1 MEDTRV
7 QVDRRGTA
15 RDWPVAVIALGAGLG
30 IATGGDKAWVV
41 LFWFGVISLLI
52 RRGAFSPRSRD

>member
-1 MEDTRV
+1 MLL
-7 QVDRRGTA
+7 
-15 RDWPVAVIALGAGLG
+15 IALGAGLG
-30 IATGGDKAWVV
+30 IATGGGKAWVA